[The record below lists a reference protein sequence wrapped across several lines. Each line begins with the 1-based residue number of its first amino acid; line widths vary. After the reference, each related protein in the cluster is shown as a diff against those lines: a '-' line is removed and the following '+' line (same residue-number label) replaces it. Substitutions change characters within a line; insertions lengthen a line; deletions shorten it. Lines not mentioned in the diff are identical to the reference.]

1 MVMMNNKKIQQA
13 KDWLSQNNYDNDQY
27 VFLNS
32 NSPNGVNA
40 EGKELEVVLAEYA
53 EIILNQLKEADYL
66 GDENDYNVD

>member
-66 GDENDYNVD
+66 GDETDYNVD

>member
-1 MVMMNNKKIQQA
+1 MDNKKIQQA

-66 GDENDYNVD
+66 GDETDYNVD

>member
-1 MVMMNNKKIQQA
+1 MMNNKKIQQA

-66 GDENDYNVD
+66 GDETDYNVD